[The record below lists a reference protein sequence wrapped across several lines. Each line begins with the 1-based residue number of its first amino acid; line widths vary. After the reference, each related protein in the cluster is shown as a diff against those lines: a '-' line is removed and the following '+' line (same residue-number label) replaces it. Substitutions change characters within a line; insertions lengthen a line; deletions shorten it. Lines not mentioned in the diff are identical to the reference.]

1 MILGTRVSQVQPPR
15 GQATW
20 LRGLRT
26 YLTVMAVGNLVW
38 ETLHLPLYTI
48 WTDAPIGEQLFAVV
62 HCTGGDILI
71 ALTTLIAALL
81 VIGTPR
87 WPHER
92 FFAVAG
98 ATLLLGIGYT
108 AFSEWLNV
116 EVRRAW
122 AYSEWMPAIP
132 MFGFRVGFSPLLQW
146 AILPATAF
154 AVVHAKA
161 TRRPWEC

>member
-1 MILGTRVSQVQPPR
+1 MTSGTRERHGQPP
-15 GQATW
+15 QEHATW

-26 YLTVMAVGNLVW
+26 YLAVMAVGNLAW

-48 WTDAPIGEQLFAVV
+48 WTSAPVGEQVFAVV

-71 ALTTLIAALL
+71 ALSTLTAAML
-81 VIGTPR
+81 VLGTAR

-92 FFAVAG
+92 FVAVAG

-122 AYSEWMPAIP
+122 AYSEWMPVIP
-132 MFGFRVGFSPLLQW
+132 MLGFRVGLSPLLQW

-161 TRRPWEC
+161 TKRT